1 MSSIAAS
8 PSVPEKWEP
17 KGIVLVAIV
26 LILAM
31 GNFLAI
37 LDLTIANV
45 LVPHIAG
52 SLASS
57 PSSGTWV
64 ITGYGV
70 AEAIMVPLTGWLVER
85 FGPVKVF
92 VFCIVGFG
100 IFSLLCG
107 LATSLGMLIVFRVAL
122 GACGGPLI
130 PISQTL
136 LLKLVPERHATVAL
150 AAWALTTIIAPVLG
164 PMLGGLIGDNF
175 GWQWAFYFKVPL
187 AFAIAFGAWRI
198 LTPHELPTTKAPV
211 DYVGLVLLVVWVGA
225 LQIMLGN
232 GQEKDWFNSDFIIT
246 LLIVTFVGFAAFVIW
261 ESTDKEPIVNLRVYR
276 NRAFSVS
283 QVVIALS
290 FGALFGSF
298 VLVPLWLQTSMGY
311 TATWS
316 GFNLAFAGIAS
327 VVAAPIAAVAM
338 TRVDHRA
345 IVSIGLLIA
354 AAACLMRIVYNDQMT
369 FWQLMWPQLVM
380 GFSMPLIVIPLM
392 DMSVSSLPP
401 EDTAAGAG
409 QFNFVRTLASALS
422 VAAVVAYWSNS
433 ISTNSAA
440 LAGELQ
446 HTQSLLDAAAASGMS
461 LDKALNLL
469 NLMVQGQSVMLATN
483 RTFLVV
489 GIINLVA
496 AGFVWIAPK
505 PPKKAGDSMLGGH

>member
-57 PSSGTWV
+57 PSAGTWV

-70 AEAIMVPLTGWLVER
+70 AEAITVPLTGWLTQR

-92 VFCIVGFG
+92 VVCIIGFG

-107 LATSLGMLIVFRVAL
+107 MATSLGMLIVFRVAL
-122 GACGGPLI
+122 GLCGGPLI

-136 LLKLVPERHATVAL
+136 LLKLVPERHATIAL
-150 AAWALTTIIAPVLG
+150 AAWAMTMIIAPVVG
-164 PMLGGLIGDNF
+164 PLVGGLIGDNL
-175 GWQWAFYFKVPL
+175 GWEWAFYFKVPL
-187 AFAIAFGAWRI
+187 ALAIAFGAWRI
-198 LTPHELPTTKAPV
+198 LTPHELPTTKVPV

-232 GQEKDWFNSDFIIT
+232 GQEKDWFNSDFIVT
-246 LLIVTFVGFAAFVIW
+246 LLIVTLTGFAAFVIW
-261 ESTDKEPIVNLRVYR
+261 ETTDKDPIVDLRIFG

-283 QVVIALS
+283 MLVIGLS

-316 GFNLAFAGIAS
+316 GYNLAFLGIAS
-327 VVAAPIAAVAM
+327 VIATPVTAFLM
-338 TRVDHRA
+338 TRIDHRA
-345 IVSIGLLIA
+345 IVSTGLLIA
-354 AAACLMRIVYNDQMT
+354 AAACLMRIGYNDQMT
-369 FWQLMWPQLVM
+369 FWQLVWPQMVL
-380 GFSMPLIVIPLM
+380 GFSMPLIMIPLM

-409 QFNFVRTLASALS
+409 QFNFIRTLASALS
-422 VAAVVAYWSNS
+422 VAAVVAYWSHA
-433 ISTNSAA
+433 ISTSGAA

-446 HTQSLLDAAAASGMS
+446 HTQTLLGAAAASGMGQ
-461 LDKALNLL
+461 DKALSLL

-483 RTFLVV
+483 RTFLIL
-489 GIINLVA
+489 GIILLATA
-496 AGFVWIAPK
+496 AFVWIAPR
-505 PPKKAGDSMLGGH
+505 PPRSGGGMPKMH